1 MQRVN
6 SSAIADHMTQT
17 GHRIKCDHFGILAT
31 GESDIYCKIK
41 KTLLIRDLAVRNVF
55 STSHLNVSSR
65 LTRSV
70 YFRLLFRCHYFLYL
84 VLFFVFKFYSSL
96 GNRYS

>member
-1 MQRVN
+1 M
-6 SSAIADHMTQT
+6 IT
-17 GHRIKCDHFGILAT
+17 LAT
-31 GESDIYCKIK
+31 GESDIYYKIK

-70 YFRLLFRCHYFLYL
+70 YFRFTFSLSLLS
-84 VLFFVFKFYSSL
+84 LFGIILRV
-96 GNRYS
+96 